1 MEIHSAIIATPY
13 SMPRS
18 AGFTP
23 SASAAASDAEFK
35 RADGATGAAP
45 VEEGEDEEEAT
56 QRTGASGSASDLSAD
71 ELDELQRLKQRDT
84 EVRTHEQAHVAVG
97 GRYVTSGPTY
107 DYQTGPDG
115 VRYAIGGEVGIDSSK
130 IPGDPAATVEK
141 ARTVRRAALAPAEPS
156 SQDMSVA
163 ASASKM
169 ESEALRELGELMMQQ
184 SLGKFGGWDT
194 GSTAAADETEQT
206 EANRPTALGARE
218 RLEQRIAGFFAEP
231 ATGSLSQFA

>member
-13 SMPRS
+13 SMLRP
-18 AGFTP
+18 AGPAP
-23 SASAAASDAEFK
+23 SASLAAGDADVK
-35 RADGATGAAP
+35 RADGTSATPVAEDDEGTQKAEAAGA
-45 VEEGEDEEEAT
+45 ESE
-56 QRTGASGSASDLSAD
+56 LSTD

-84 EVRTHEQAHVAVG
+84 EVRAHEQAHVAAG

-141 ARTVRRAALAPAEPS
+141 ARGVRRAALAPAEPS
-156 SQDMSVA
+156 GQDQSVA

-169 ESEALRELGELMMQQ
+169 ESAALRELSELMMQQ
-184 SLGKFGGWDT
+184 SLGKFGGQKN
-194 GSTAAADETEQT
+194 GEPAAADATGRT
-206 EANRPTALGARE
+206 DTNRSTALGARE
-218 RLEQRIAGFFAEP
+218 RLEQRIAGLFAGP
-231 ATGSLSQFA
+231 AVGGLSQFA